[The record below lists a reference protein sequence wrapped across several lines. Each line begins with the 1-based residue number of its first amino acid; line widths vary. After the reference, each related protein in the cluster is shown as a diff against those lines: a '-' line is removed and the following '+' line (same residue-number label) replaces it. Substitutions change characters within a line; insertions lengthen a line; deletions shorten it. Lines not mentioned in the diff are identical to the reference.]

1 MPYNITN
8 LTLREIR
15 ALRKSTDFLPITGV
29 DAIFIGTIQV
39 KLNQK
44 IESIEHQL
52 DEENINIYYHS
63 HSDIVLYRE
72 LPWHF
77 TNYWLVNR

>member
-1 MPYNITN
+1 MSYNLTN
-8 LTLREIR
+8 LSLRELR
-15 ALRKSTDFLPITGV
+15 ALRKSTDYIPITGI

-52 DEENINIYYHS
+52 DEENINIS
-63 HSDIVLYRE
+63 SPSIK
-72 LPWHF
+72 
-77 TNYWLVNR
+77 